1 MSASVAPA
9 KLPVCEAV
17 AVAEPSAKPTA
28 KAEPRPVFSTRR
40 LPRDVRN
47 DYTHKVAAERRSFIA
62 RKTGAKLANVEQYC
76 FDPSVVQGNVEN
88 FIGTAQIPIGVAGP
102 LLVNGEHAQGEFYI
116 PLATTEGAV
125 VSSYNRGMRLLT
137 ESGGVTVTVTDDGMQ
152 RAPVFLFPDAREAK
166 KFGAWVEKN
175 LENIRRQAERTTR
188 FGKLRNITQF
198 AIGPLRYLRFNYAT
212 ADAAGQNMA
221 GKATY
226 AACEWIRATY
236 PGSPKYYLTGNIETD
251 KKHSAM
257 NSILTRGKRVVA
269 EAKISRELMRRY
281 LHIDTADLARARE
294 IQMAGSFMA
303 GSSNNGAHAANALT
317 ALFIATGQ
325 DVATVAEC
333 HAGITYSQYYL
344 ESGDFYWSITLP
356 SLIVATCGGGTAL
369 PTQHDCLE
377 MLGCCGE
384 GKAAKFAEIC
394 AAVVLAGETSLAAA
408 VMHGDWVSSH
418 ERLGRNRPVPT
429 NA

>member
-9 KLPVCEAV
+9 KLPVCEVPAI
-17 AVAEPSAKPTA
+17 AETSPKPAPKPALLPS
-28 KAEPRPVFSTRR
+28 R
-40 LPRDVRN
+40 LPRDARN
-47 DYTHKVAAERRSFIA
+47 DYTHKIAAERRNFIA
-62 RKTGAKLANVEQYC
+62 VKTGAKLSHVEQYS

-88 FIGTAQIPIGVAGP
+88 FIGVAQIPIGVAGP
-102 LLVNGEHAQGEFYI
+102 LLVNGEHAKGEFYVPI
-116 PLATTEGAV
+116 ATTEGAV
-125 VSSYNRGMRLLT
+125 VSSYNRGMRLLS
-137 ESGGVTVTVTDDGMQ
+137 ESGGVTVTVVEDSMQ

-166 KFGAWVEKN
+166 QFGAWVEKHIN
-175 LENIRRQAERTTR
+175 EIRHHAERTTS
-188 FGKLRNITQF
+188 FGKLLNIVQF
-198 AIGPLRYLRFNYAT
+198 AIGPLRYLRFNFAT

-221 GKATY
+221 GKAAH

-236 PGSPKYYLTGNIETD
+236 PSHPKYFLSGNIETD
-251 KKHSAM
+251 KKHSQM

-269 EAKISRELMRRY
+269 EAKIPRELMRRY

-294 IQMAGSFMA
+294 IQMVGSFMA
-303 GSSNNGAHAANALT
+303 GSSNNGAQAANALT

-344 ESGDFYWSITLP
+344 DSGDFYWSITLP

-369 PTQHDCLE
+369 PTQRDCLE
-377 MLGCCGE
+377 MMGCFGA

-394 AAVVLAGETSLAAA
+394 AAVVLAGETSLSAA
-408 VMHGDWVSSH
+408 VMHGDWVASH
-418 ERLGRNRPVPT
+418 EKLGRNRPVAT

>member
-9 KLPVCEAV
+9 KLPVCEPV
-17 AVAEPSAKPTA
+17 ALPEVKPQPVTA
-28 KAEPRPVFSTRR
+28 PKLPMGSRR
-40 LPRDVRN
+40 LPRDMRN
-47 DYTHKVAAERRSFIA
+47 DYTHKIAAERRNFIT
-62 RKTGAKLANVEQYC
+62 RKTGAKLSNVEQYS

-88 FIGTAQIPIGVAGP
+88 FIGVAQVPIGITGP
-102 LLVNGEHAQGEFYI
+102 LLVNGEHAKGEFYV

-137 ESGGVTVTVTDDGMQ
+137 EAGGVTVTVTDDSMQ
-152 RAPVFLFPDAREAK
+152 RAPVFLFHDAREAK

-175 LENIRRQAERTTR
+175 LEQIRRQAERTTR
-188 FGKLRNITQF
+188 FGKLLNITQF
-198 AIGPLRYLRFNYAT
+198 AIGPLRYLRFSYAT

-236 PGSPKYYLTGNIETD
+236 PGEPKYYLTGNIETD

-269 EAKISRELMRRY
+269 EARIPRELMRRY

-294 IQMAGSFMA
+294 IQMTGSFMA

-325 DVATVAEC
+325 DVANVAEC

-344 ESGDFYWSITLP
+344 ETGDFYWSITLP
-356 SLIVATCGGGTAL
+356 SLIVATCGGGTGL
-369 PTQHDCLE
+369 PTQRECLE
-377 MLGCCGE
+377 MLGCHGA

>member
-9 KLPVCEAV
+9 KLPVCEPITVPETTPKV
-17 AVAEPSAKPTA
+17 AA
-28 KAEPRPVFSTRR
+28 RPVLATRR
-40 LPRDVRN
+40 LPRDLRN
-47 DYTHKVAAERRSFIA
+47 DYTHKIAAERRNFIA
-62 RKTGAKLANVEQYC
+62 RKTGAKLSNVEQYC

-116 PLATTEGAV
+116 PIATTEGAV

-175 LENIRRQAERTTR
+175 VENIRRQAEKTTR
-188 FGKLRNITQF
+188 FGKLRNIMQF
-198 AIGPLRYLRFNYAT
+198 AIGPMRYLRFNFTT

-236 PGSPKYYLTGNIETD
+236 PGAPKYYLTGNIETD

-257 NSILTRGKRVVA
+257 NSILTRGKRVIA
-269 EAKISRELMRRY
+269 EAKISRDLMRRY

-317 ALFIATGQ
+317 AIFIATGQ

-344 ESGDFYWSITLP
+344 DSGDFYWSITLP

-369 PTQHDCLE
+369 PTQRDCLE
-377 MLGCCGE
+377 MMGCCGE

-408 VMHGDWVSSH
+408 VMHGDWVASH
-418 ERLGRNRPVPT
+418 ERLGRNRPLPT

>member
-9 KLPVCEAV
+9 KLPVCEVPAI
-17 AVAEPSAKPTA
+17 AETSPKPAPKPALLPS
-28 KAEPRPVFSTRR
+28 R
-40 LPRDVRN
+40 LPRDARN
-47 DYTHKVAAERRSFIA
+47 DYTHKIAAERRNFIEC
-62 RKTGAKLANVEQYC
+62 KTGAKLSHVEQYS

-88 FIGTAQIPIGVAGP
+88 FIGVAQIPIGVAGP
-102 LLVNGEHAQGEFYI
+102 LLVNGEHAKGEFYVPI
-116 PLATTEGAV
+116 ATTEGAV

-137 ESGGVTVTVTDDGMQ
+137 ESGGVTVTVVEDSMQ

-166 KFGAWVEKN
+166 QFGAWVDKHINE
-175 LENIRRQAERTTR
+175 IRHQAERTTK
-188 FGKLRNITQF
+188 FGKLLNIVQF
-198 AIGPLRYLRFNYAT
+198 AIGPLRYLRFNFAT

-221 GKATY
+221 GKAAH

-236 PGSPKYYLTGNIETD
+236 PSHPKYFLSGNIETD
-251 KKHSAM
+251 KKHSQM

-269 EAKISRELMRRY
+269 EAKIPRELMRRY

-294 IQMAGSFMA
+294 IQMVGSFMA
-303 GSSNNGAHAANALT
+303 GSSNNGAQAANALT

-344 ESGDFYWSITLP
+344 DSGDFYWSITLP

-369 PTQHDCLE
+369 PTQRDCLE
-377 MLGCCGE
+377 MMGCFGA

-394 AAVVLAGETSLAAA
+394 AAVVLAGETSLSAS
-408 VMHGDWVSSH
+408 VMHGDWVASH
-418 ERLGRNRPVPT
+418 EKLGRNRPVAT